1 MKKIFIQ
8 SVHSTRK
15 LGLVLIGAF
24 ALGQVEAGPVSPV
37 ESLEQFEVFD
47 DLEIDQLLV
56 EPLVKQPVF
65 LNFDERGRMWVVQ
78 YQQYPHPAGLK
89 MTSRDNYWR
98 AIYDKVPPAPP
109 NHIRGRDKIT
119 IHEDTDGD
127 GVLDRH
133 KTFVEG
139 LNIVTSLAHGRGGVW
154 LLNPPYLLFYPD
166 KNRDD
171 IPDSDPVVHLA
182 GFGLED
188 THSVVNSLR
197 WGPDGWLYAAQGST
211 VSAKVR
217 RPGFDEKE
225 ILSMGQN
232 IWRYHPGTRRYEV
245 FAEGGGN
252 AFGVEFDAQGRVFS
266 GHNGGDT
273 RGFHYVQGGYLR
285 KGFTKHGPLSNP
297 YAFGYFNSMPHNKV
311 PRFTHNFIVYEG
323 VGLPEKFLGNILG
336 VEPLQGRVVMSDRT
350 VIGSSFKTLD
360 TGHPIKSSD
369 SWFRPVDIK
378 AGPDG
383 AIYVCDW
390 YDDQVNHYRN
400 HEGRIDPQNGRVY
413 RLRAKGSQPVQP
425 FDLARRTTAELVGLL
440 RHDDKWHRQTAL
452 RLLADRGDAAA
463 LPLLKTMLRDEL
475 GQAALEAL
483 WAINLCGGF
492 NPEFAG
498 ETLKHANP
506 HVRSWTVRLLG
517 DEKIVSGR
525 RLLRWPA
532 WPSASHTSR
541 CAGNSPPRPSGCRSV
556 TRCRLSVSYSDTMW
570 MRAIF
575 ISR

>member
-15 LGLVLIGAF
+15 IGLVLIGLF
-24 ALGQVEAGPVSPV
+24 VLGQAQAGPVSPL

-89 MTSRDNYWR
+89 MASRDNYWR

-225 ILSMGQN
+225 IPSMGQN

-252 AFGVEFDAQGRVFS
+252 AFGVEFDAQGRLFS

-323 VGLPEKFLGNILG
+323 VGLPEKYLGKTLG

-350 VIGSSFKTLD
+350 AIGSSFKTLD

-400 HEGRIDPQNGRVY
+400 HEGRIDPKNGRVY

-425 FDLARRTTAELVGLL
+425 FDLVKRTTAELVGLL
-440 RHDDKWHRQTAL
+440 LRDDKWHRQTAL

-463 LPLLKTMLRDEL
+463 LPVLKTMLRDEL
-475 GQAALEAL
+475 GQAAIEAL

-498 ETLKHANP
+498 ETLKHTNP

-517 DEKIVSGR
+517 DEKNRAGGDGCCVGWLGQARAAR
-525 RLLRWPA
+525 R
-532 WPSASHTSR
+532 
-541 CAGNSPPRPSGCRSV
+541 G
-556 TRCRLSVSYSDTMW
+556 TRATR
-570 MRAIF
+570 RHG
-575 ISR
+575 

>member
-1 MKKIFIQ
+1 MKSFFLQ
-8 SVHSTRK
+8 SVC
-15 LGLVLIGAF
+15 LAGAV
-24 ALGQVEAGPVSPV
+24 ALGQAQAGPISPA
-37 ESLEQFEVFD
+37 ESLKQFTVFD
-47 DLEIDQLLV
+47 GLVIDQLLA
-56 EPLVKQPVF
+56 EPLVKQPLFV
-65 LNFDERGRMWVVQ
+65 NFDERGRMWVVQ

-98 AIYDKVPPAPP
+98 AIYDKVPAAPP
-109 NHIRGRDKIT
+109 NHVRGRDKIT

-133 KTFVEG
+133 KTFVDG

-154 LLNPPYLLFYPD
+154 VLNPPYLLFYPD

-171 IPDSDPVVHLA
+171 IPDGDPVVHLA

-323 VGLPEKFLGNILG
+323 VGLPEKFLGKILG

-425 FDLARRTTAELVGLL
+425 FDLAKRTTVELAGLL

-452 RLLADRGDAAA
+452 RLLADRRDATA
-463 LPLLKTMLRDEL
+463 LPLL
-475 GQAALEAL
+475 
-483 WAINLCGGF
+483 
-492 NPEFAG
+492 
-498 ETLKHANP
+498 
-506 HVRSWTVRLLG
+506 
-517 DEKIVSGR
+517 
-525 RLLRWPA
+525 
-532 WPSASHTSR
+532 
-541 CAGNSPPRPSGCRSV
+541 
-556 TRCRLSVSYSDTMW
+556 
-570 MRAIF
+570 
-575 ISR
+575 

>member
-8 SVHSTRK
+8 FVHSTRK

-24 ALGQVEAGPVSPV
+24 ALGQAQAGPISPV

-285 KGFTKHGPLSNP
+285 KGFTKHGALSNP

-323 VGLPEKFLGNILG
+323 VGLPENFLGKILG

-400 HEGRIDPQNGRVY
+400 HEGRIDPQNGRIY
-413 RLRAKGSQPVQP
+413 RLRAESSQPLQP
-425 FDLARRTTAELVGLL
+425 FDLARRTTAEIVGLL

-452 RLLADRGDAAA
+452 RLLADRVDAIA

-506 HVRSWTVRLLG
+506 HVRAWTVRLLG
-517 DEKIVSGR
+517 DERLVPVMVSLVPPATPPELR
-525 RLLRWPA
+525 RRE
-532 WPSASHTSR
+532 HTD
-541 CAGNSPPRPSGCRSV
+541 PRPHPHQTPSSRV
-556 TRCRLSVSYSDTMW
+556 VSTGFD
-570 MRAIF
+570 A
-575 ISR
+575 